1 MIEINLLP
9 KNYAKKSIDFSL
21 GKTGVYVIAAAA
33 GIVLMLIAVSFYQKY
48 QLSNLDTNIQKA
60 RQRAAMLEKDI
71 KLVDALTDVKDKITE
86 RMQAVERLD
95 SHRSAW
101 VRILEDMS
109 RNIPEFVWLGKFT
122 EEPLASADKKDAKNK
137 TNQNATAN
145 TNAATADASTAPAAD
160 PNVRQGQVEGFAFTL
175 NALASFMIKMM
186 RSDYFEDVELK
197 ATNEIQVQQKKAYN
211 FVLTF
216 NIHYLSD
223 EELRNNIA
231 TSTEQEDSQQ
241 ASASH
246 KSLN

>member
-21 GKTGVYVIAAAA
+21 GKTGVYAIAAAA
-33 GIVLMLIAVSFYQKY
+33 GIVLMLIAVTFYQKY
-48 QLSNLDTNIQKA
+48 QLSNLDTNIMKA
-60 RQRAAMLEKDI
+60 RQRATMLQKDI
-71 KLVDALTDVKDKITE
+71 KLVDALTDVKNKITE

-109 RNIPEFVWLGKFT
+109 RNIPEFVWLGKFD
-122 EEPLASADKKDAKNK
+122 EEPLPKADKKDEKKKANPKANM
-137 TNQNATAN
+137 ATAK
-145 TNAATADASTAPAAD
+145 TEETPPAN
-160 PNVRQGQVEGFAFTL
+160 PNIRQGKVEGFAFTL
-175 NALASFMIKMM
+175 NSLAAFMIKMM
-186 RSDYFEDVELK
+186 RSDYFDEVELK
-197 ATNEIQVQQKKAYN
+197 STNEIQVQDKKAYN

-223 EELRNNIA
+223 EELRNHIA
-231 TSTEQEDSQQ
+231 STGGQDNSKQ
-241 ASASH
+241 AATSH